1 MKNWNTTDS
10 YNTGQPMPDALET
23 FVAQHRDELDAYE
36 PDALLWQRIAQQ
48 LDAEA
53 GIIKP
58 ATRRGII
65 SIVPPRHVLWRAA
78 ATVLVFVSVFLALRQ
93 YTLPSQPA
101 TLQPVNLAS
110 ISPELAE
117 ADAFYTTQIK
127 ARQQEIQTLAVATH
141 NPALKAA
148 CQQDFVRDLAHL
160 DSMYTVLKQELATA
174 PTDERV
180 ANALVENLQLRIEI
194 LNQQL
199 QIVQKYA
206 KRPGATDNKQQTN
219 QYENNAQSL

>member
-1 MKNWNTTDS
+1 MKTWNTTDS
-10 YNTGQPMPDALET
+10 YTTGEPAPDALEA
-23 FVAQHRDELDAYE
+23 FVAQHRDALDAYE

-53 GIIKP
+53 GLAKP
-58 ATRRGII
+58 NTRRGVI
-65 SIVPPRHVLWRAA
+65 SIVPSRQVMWRAA
-78 ATVLVFVSVFLALRQ
+78 AGVAIFVSVFLALRQ

-101 TLQPVNLAS
+101 EQQQVNLAS

-117 ADAFYTTQIK
+117 TDAFYTTQIK
-127 ARQQEIQTLAVATH
+127 ARQQEIQTLAVATQ

-148 CQQDFVRDLAHL
+148 CQQDFIRDLAHL
-160 DSMYTVLKQELATA
+160 DSIYTVLKQELAAA
-174 PTDERV
+174 PADERV

-206 KRPGATDNKQQTN
+206 RRSGATDNKQQTN
-219 QYENNAQSL
+219 QYEKNAQSL